1 VRGSHGGAYR
11 TRADTNEGLI
21 EGLVANGRIRSKD
34 VRDAMLKVDRGD
46 FTTMEA
52 ASEAYNDYP
61 LSIGKGQTI
70 SAPHMHAEALEML
83 RAFLRPGARV
93 LDVGSGSGYLSVCMA
108 KMVGP
113 KGKVVGIDVVE
124 SLVSAS
130 IENVKK
136 SNKNLLDSGNLEI
149 LKGDGWAGYSKEA
162 PYDAIHV
169 GAAAASIPEELVG
182 QLKPG
187 GWICLLD
194 AI

>member
-1 VRGSHGGAYR
+1 
-11 TRADTNEGLI
+11 
-21 EGLVANGRIRSKD
+21 
-34 VRDAMLKVDRGD
+34 MLKVDRGD

-187 GWICLLD
+187 GRMLIPVGKQGETQQYMQLD
-194 AI
+194 KNAEGKVNAKSLFGVVYVPLVRGLK